1 LNKAK
6 ESAQREVASIRGEL
20 NRKVMSYLDQ
30 CKAFGDK
37 NQYKEAYLACEQALK
52 EDPANDQAKTLQQRM
67 LSSLRRDLKSIYEDS
82 VLEESLGNVDSAKEK
97 WKKIIKDDLD
107 FEEYSKK
114 AKILLLKYGVE
125 M

>member
-1 LNKAK
+1 
-6 ESAQREVASIRGEL
+6 
-20 NRKVMSYLDQ
+20 
-30 CKAFGDK
+30 
-37 NQYKEAYLACEQALK
+37 
-52 EDPANDQAKTLQQRM
+52 M

-114 AKILLLKYGVE
+114 ARTLLKKYGVE